1 MCSGT
6 YNEQV
11 LLHKSLP
18 IYGTSPKPMID
29 FTGTVSGKPTLLDV
43 TANGVTIDNF
53 NFKVDLTKLHS
64 AIIASSAALENIT
77 AR

>member
-1 MCSGT
+1 
-6 YNEQV
+6 
-11 LLHKSLP
+11 
-18 IYGTSPKPMID
+18 MID